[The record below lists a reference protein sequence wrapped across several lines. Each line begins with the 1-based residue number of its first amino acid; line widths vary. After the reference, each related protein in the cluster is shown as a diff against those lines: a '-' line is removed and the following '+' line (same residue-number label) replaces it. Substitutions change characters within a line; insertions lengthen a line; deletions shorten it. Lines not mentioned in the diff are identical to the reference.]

1 MTRGLFCRIRMPTPI
16 ATPVRAASRF
26 APSSASQPRRAAAGT
41 CNTTRRF
48 LSLPSA
54 APSPRWT
61 LQLKSSEHG
70 NRDAM
75 PHLIVLYSANLES
88 ETDMSALCR
97 RLADAMLTMQDEQ
110 RQQVFPTGGVRVF
123 AYPASHYAVADGQRD
138 YAFVYL
144 NLRMGRGRTAAIK
157 QRAGETL
164 LAAAKAHFEP
174 LFATRYIDRKSTRL
188 NSSHLGTSYAV
199 FCLKKKT
206 LT

>member
-1 MTRGLFCRIRMPTPI
+1 
-16 ATPVRAASRF
+16 
-26 APSSASQPRRAAAGT
+26 
-41 CNTTRRF
+41 
-48 LSLPSA
+48 
-54 APSPRWT
+54 
-61 LQLKSSEHG
+61 
-70 NRDAM
+70 M

-97 RLADAMLTMQDEQ
+97 RLADAMLTVQDEQ

-174 LFATRYIDRKSTRL
+174 LFATRYIGLTLQVDEGREVFDAKHSTIHPLFRKP
-188 NSSHLGTSYAV
+188 
-199 FCLKKKT
+199 
-206 LT
+206 

>member
-1 MTRGLFCRIRMPTPI
+1 
-16 ATPVRAASRF
+16 
-26 APSSASQPRRAAAGT
+26 
-41 CNTTRRF
+41 
-48 LSLPSA
+48 
-54 APSPRWT
+54 
-61 LQLKSSEHG
+61 
-70 NRDAM
+70 M

-174 LFATRYIDRKSTRL
+174 LFATRYIGLTLQVDEGQEVFDAKHSTIHPLFRKP
-188 NSSHLGTSYAV
+188 
-199 FCLKKKT
+199 
-206 LT
+206 

>member
-1 MTRGLFCRIRMPTPI
+1 
-16 ATPVRAASRF
+16 
-26 APSSASQPRRAAAGT
+26 
-41 CNTTRRF
+41 
-48 LSLPSA
+48 
-54 APSPRWT
+54 
-61 LQLKSSEHG
+61 
-70 NRDAM
+70 M

-97 RLADAMLTMQDEQ
+97 RLADAMLTVQDEQ

-174 LFATRYIDRKSTRL
+174 LFAKRYIGLTLQVDEGQEVFDAKHSTIHPLFRKP
-188 NSSHLGTSYAV
+188 
-199 FCLKKKT
+199 
-206 LT
+206 